1 MQGAALLKE
10 KKHPLALEIAER
22 IAQQAREHNHI
33 YHLIQALHL
42 EALCYF
48 KSKKSEQ
55 ATRAINEA
63 LTLAGKEGMTRI
75 FTNEDTETTSVL
87 ALGRSADVSDAYLKK
102 LSQELGVQQPTK
114 SNQQLPGAA
123 ALEGNLRLLEPLSQ
137 RELEVLSLIDQGLA
151 NKEIA
156 QKLSLAPATV
166 KAHIR
171 NIYGKIGAKSRTEA
185 LARARQLALI

>member
-1 MQGAALLKE
+1 
-10 KKHPLALEIAER
+10 
-22 IAQQAREHNHI
+22 
-33 YHLIQALHL
+33 
-42 EALCYF
+42 
-48 KSKKSEQ
+48 
-55 ATRAINEA
+55 
-63 LTLAGKEGMTRI
+63 MTRI
-75 FTNEDTETTSVL
+75 FTNEDVDSVSVI
-87 ALGRSADVSDAYLKK
+87 ALGRSADISDSYLKK
-102 LSQELGVQQPTK
+102 LSQELGVQQPNK
-114 SNQQLPGAA
+114 ASQQLPGAA

-185 LARARQLALI
+185 LAKARQLELI